1 VRESD
6 WKSDSAGAAERVP
19 ASLTRD
25 VRGRNSGLV
34 RPLFDGEQ
42 LRTTRRLDEA
52 RIREATRGSGLG
64 EPVDGLG
71 FGVKQLGKLV
81 PVTTREVKDLFSR
94 VDRKFVESARRK
106 GEARMA
112 AYRARKNAESIDGLP
127 GLEPI
132 LVPEDGGNGRSE
144 A

>member
-1 VRESD
+1 MSFRS
-6 WKSDSAGAAERVP
+6 RIP
-19 ASLTRD
+19 
-25 VRGRNSGLV
+25 RGGNPRRSS
-34 RPLFDGEQ
+34 
-42 LRTTRRLDEA
+42 TRRYFFVIND
-52 RIREATRGSGLG
+52 RGSGLG

-94 VDRKFVESARRK
+94 ADRKLVESARRK